1 MVNVRKPSRSNLAPQ
16 EAAKAIA
23 FKQVLKSFEE
33 HQGKSCWELLG
44 KGRAE
49 FTASQLTRVDGKR
62 PQRRAIEK
70 IWAKATAPGVV
81 AVKRRGR
88 PPQIS
93 QAQKQAIADKA
104 MELKKDL
111 WAPTP
116 SRVRACLP
124 RRTVNQKT
132 QAPISNFS
140 ICKVFKTKCYD
151 ENEDDPWQFLPSPQQ
166 DCLTAAIRPRRVK
179 TAQHFLKNFAQ
190 GAAWNFVAIDPCF
203 SLLPTNEEKS
213 EQMKIAAMGVKKWM
227 SKKSCRKGA
236 NLRAPSTAKTQK
248 SNCTTVPWTPV
259 FTRGRLKLVVITRP
273 KAKLTNGASVAA
285 FVKSELP
292 AALSS
297 MKRQW
302 GWSNLPRVVL
312 HDKAS
317 YFVNSDKNLLSKTF
331 SDGLHAGG
339 FTSWLESDGGDC
351 KWLAAHLGDWYPH
364 ETVISHVRRLLSTK
378 FARKGLHETVNQF
391 ASRMLK
397 VENYMNNEMGEG
409 QSLQDLGREYHGRS
423 QQLIDLQGERL
434 PK

>member
-1 MVNVRKPSRSNLAPQ
+1 MVNVRKPSKTNLAPQ

-70 IWAKATAPGVV
+70 IWAKAKAPGVV

-116 SRVRACLP
+116 SRVRPCMP
-124 RRTVNQKT
+124 RRTMNQKT
-132 QAPISNFS
+132 QAPISKFS
-140 ICKVFKTKCYD
+140 ICKVVKTKCND
-151 ENEDDPWQFLPSPQQ
+151 ESEDDPWQFPPSPPQ

-203 SLLPTNEEKS
+203 SLLPTNVEKS

-259 FTRGRLKLVVITRP
+259 FTRGRLMLVVTTRP
-273 KAKLTNGASVAA
+273 CLLYTSDAA
-285 FVKSELP
+285 DE
-292 AALSS
+292 
-297 MKRQW
+297 
-302 GWSNLPRVVL
+302 
-312 HDKAS
+312 
-317 YFVNSDKNLLSKTF
+317 
-331 SDGLHAGG
+331 
-339 FTSWLESDGGDC
+339 
-351 KWLAAHLGDWYPH
+351 
-364 ETVISHVRRLLSTK
+364 
-378 FARKGLHETVNQF
+378 
-391 ASRMLK
+391 
-397 VENYMNNEMGEG
+397 
-409 QSLQDLGREYHGRS
+409 
-423 QQLIDLQGERL
+423 
-434 PK
+434 